1 LAIPYFFCS
10 KSSKKYFKIL
20 LTFISRYVNFILTLK
35 SNQNFKKKGVI
46 MTKKKTPLRVFREL
60 KGISQYDLAK
70 KLKINRAILSQLE
83 TGRVIPN
90 IDLMRQIA
98 KELDCL
104 ITDLYYSQEIEVAKN
119 AEKNRI

>member
-1 LAIPYFFCS
+1 MS
-10 KSSKKYFKIL
+10 
-20 LTFISRYVNFILTLK
+20 
-35 SNQNFKKKGVI
+35 
-46 MTKKKTPLRVFREL
+46 KKKTPLRVFREL
-60 KGISQYDLAK
+60 KGISQKDLAK

-119 AEKNRI
+119 AENRI